1 MEKKSI
7 LIVGGGGF
15 IGSNLSE
22 ILSEKHE
29 VSYLARHRSET
40 LDKLNIKYLPGDIT
54 KPETLTSIPKFDII
68 IDLVAV
74 IKNTKAQT
82 HYDVNVRGVTSLIEI
97 AKRFNA
103 KFVYFSAIN
112 ADIGRTEYFQT
123 KHRAETL
130 IMESG
135 LEYLIIRPSV
145 VISNNDFFVTNV
157 KKVSRYGI
165 SINSGLLCPVY
176 VKDLAMA
183 VSIAIFKESNTIM
196 EISGPERLNFTDMV
210 NVIRSKKGL
219 KKARVLPSSLVRIGV
234 PILSAFNI
242 ITKEQYSMLTLN
254 FCRDQEIWSKYN
266 IEPKRFSEIL

>member
-1 MEKKSI
+1 MDKKNI

-22 ILSEKHE
+22 ILSESND
-29 VSYLARHRSET
+29 VMYLARHRSGS
-40 LDKLNIKYLPGDIT
+40 LDKSNISYIAGDIT
-54 KPETLTSIPKFDII
+54 KPETLSNVPRFDII

-82 HYDVNVRGVTSLIEI
+82 HYDVNVRGVTNLVDL

-112 ADIGRTEYFQT
+112 ADIGKTEYFQT
-123 KHRAETL
+123 KHRAEEL
-130 IMESG
+130 IKGSG

-145 VISNNDFFVTNV
+145 VVSNNDFFVTNV

-176 VKDLAMA
+176 VKDLAKI
-183 VSIAIFKESNTIM
+183 VSMAIFKESNMIL
-196 EISGPERLNFTDMV
+196 EISGPEKLNFTDMV
-210 NVIRSKKGL
+210 NIVRSKKGL
-219 KKARVLPSSLVRIGV
+219 KNTRVLSNGLVRFMV
-234 PILSAFNI
+234 PILSALNI
-242 ITKEQYSMLTLN
+242 ITKEQYAMLSLN
-254 FCRDQEIWSKYN
+254 FCRGNEIWSKYGVT
-266 IEPKRFSEIL
+266 PKKFIEIL

>member
-1 MEKKSI
+1 MDKKRI

-22 ILSEKHE
+22 ILSPLHD
-29 VSYLARHRSET
+29 VMYLARHRSES
-40 LDKLNIKYLPGDIT
+40 LEKLKISYIPGDIT
-54 KPETLTSIPKFDII
+54 KPETLSNVPEFDII

-82 HYDVNVRGVTSLIEI
+82 HYDVNVKGVMNLIDL

-112 ADIGRTEYFQT
+112 ADIGKTEYFQT
-123 KHRAETL
+123 KHSAEDL
-130 IMESG
+130 IKKSG

-145 VISNNDFFVTNV
+145 VVSNNDFFVTNV
-157 KKVSRYGI
+157 KKVARYGI

-176 VKDLAMA
+176 VKDLAA
-183 VSIAIFKESNTIM
+183 VVSMAIFKESNMIL
-196 EISGPERLNFTDMV
+196 EISGPEKLNFTDMV
-210 NVIRSKKGL
+210 NIVRSKRSL
-219 KKARVLPSSLVRIGV
+219 KNARVLPNGLVRFTV

-242 ITKEQYSMLTLN
+242 ITKEQYAMLTLN
-254 FCRDQEIWSKYN
+254 FCRNSDIWSRYSVV
-266 IEPKRFSEIL
+266 PKKFNEIL

>member
-1 MEKKSI
+1 MDKKSI

-15 IGSNLSE
+15 IGSNISE
-22 ILSEKHE
+22 ILAQSHD
-29 VSYLARHRSET
+29 VRYLARHRSEL
-40 LDKLNIKYLPGDIT
+40 LDKLNISYIPGDIT
-54 KPETLTSIPKFDII
+54 KPETLSSVPKFDII

-82 HYDVNVRGVTSLIEI
+82 HYDVNVKGVTNLVAL

-112 ADIGRTEYFQT
+112 ADIGKTEYFQT
-123 KHRAETL
+123 KHRAEEL
-130 IMESG
+130 VKESG

-145 VISNNDFFVTNV
+145 VVSNNDFFVTNV

-176 VKDLAMA
+176 VKDLAKI
-183 VSIAIFKESNTIM
+183 VSMAIFKESNKIL
-196 EISGPERLNFTDMV
+196 EISGPEKLNFTDMV
-210 NVIRSKKGL
+210 NILRSKRGL
-219 KKARVLPSSLVRIGV
+219 KNARVLSNGLVRFTV

-242 ITKEQYSMLTLN
+242 ITKEQYAMITLN
-254 FCRDQEIWSKYN
+254 FCRDNEIWSRYGVV
-266 IEPKRFSEIL
+266 PKKFNEIL